1 MCVNFVPVFRQLMFI
16 EVHLHF
22 SQLIIFFRLEW
33 KRILFLQA
41 VVFAD
46 SFMPADDELNLFF
59 VGWKSPQ
66 ISSH

>member
-1 MCVNFVPVFRQLMFI
+1 MLMFI

-22 SQLIIFFRLEW
+22 SQLTIFFRLEW

-46 SFMPADDELNLFF
+46 SFMPADDELKPIEFIF
-59 VGWKSPQ
+59 CGVK
-66 ISSH
+66 ISSNF